1 MRRRHPLSNAA
12 QEYRRAMWTLAA
24 TAAMAFGLSYAGV
37 RGAVPRVLGLTG
49 LGLGIAC
56 ACVAVVFGLR
66 AHRQALADQ
75 EISARRSMI
84 VLLAAQLG
92 TKDDDALAG
101 IARRGGPAAEAA
113 SLILQGRR
121 QRHRGTSTPG

>member
-1 MRRRHPLSNAA
+1 MRRRHPLSDAA
-12 QEYRRAMWTLAA
+12 QEYRGAMWALAA
-24 TAAMAFGLSYAGV
+24 AAALAFGLSFAGV
-37 RGAVPRVLGLTG
+37 RGSVPRLVGLAG
-49 LGLGIAC
+49 LGLGMAC
-56 ACVAVVFGLR
+56 ACMAFFFGLR
-66 AHRQALADQ
+66 AHRRALADQ

-92 TKDDDALAG
+92 TRDDDVLAG

-121 QRHRGTSTPG
+121 ERLRGTSKPG